1 MFLEEMPGQF
11 RYPAPEDAQD
21 KQLLADIQ
29 RKGWHH
35 FAVRGGDGQP
45 GFTFS
50 VGHFLNLNHPELI
63 VLGLK
68 DSLAS
73 RLLDSAAVRIRG
85 LNKPYQPYRLYNDI
99 ADGLE
104 VMFLPVAFP
113 HYKEYLGFA
122 NWFYQSLPAPYPA
135 LQMVWPDPKG
145 VFPWQPGYDA
155 RFHRAQPLLGAAP
168 ASPLTQN
175 RR

>member
-1 MFLEEMPGQF
+1 MP
-11 RYPAPEDAQD
+11 
-21 KQLLADIQ
+21 
-29 RKGWHH
+29 
-35 FAVRGGDGQP
+35 GGDGQP
-45 GFTFS
+45 GYTFS

-104 VMFLPVAFP
+104 VMSSRNI
-113 HYKEYLGFA
+113 G
-122 NWFYQSLPAPYPA
+122 NCQQAPGRTC
-135 LQMVWPDPKG
+135 L
-145 VFPWQPGYDA
+145 
-155 RFHRAQPLLGAAP
+155 AP
-168 ASPLTQN
+168 ANKS
-175 RR
+175 

>member
-1 MFLEEMPGQF
+1 MFLDEMPGQF
-11 RYPAPEDAQD
+11 RYPVPEDAED
-21 KQLLADIQ
+21 KTLLADIQ

-35 FAVRGGDGQP
+35 FAVPGGDGQP
-45 GFTFS
+45 GYTFS

-63 VLGLK
+63 VVGLK

-104 VMFLPVAFP
+104 VMFLPVSFP

-145 VFPWQPGYDA
+145 IFPWQPGYDA
-155 RFHRAQPLLGAAP
+155 RFHRAQPLLGPAP